1 MEFLT
6 STAGSL
12 IIFVIGL
19 AIFIALCFT
28 KVPRI
33 YAVLLAV
40 LVFAFGINAEWTTS
54 LFTTFLG
61 GTVTVIQSYLF
72 TTLSGAAVGCALAAT
87 GCANRIA
94 ETVMNLVGRQRGALV
109 IMIVS
114 FLVCASGALGH
125 TWIVLPIALAV
136 CRVSNIPR
144 GVALLAY
151 VSQVQI
157 VQFSLVG
164 IPGLPNL
171 MPAEYLGTNI
181 YQEPVM
187 SIVGVAVAEV
197 LCFLICEGFVR
208 HERKRGNGFEVTP
221 EIDFY
226 KTPEERPDDEM
237 PNIVISLI
245 PLVIMIGG
253 SILLN
258 QVFKIASTPSA
269 IIPQIVTIFFLLIVC
284 RKYWQATIKSRNKM
298 EELYLSMERAFPM
311 IIVTGFIGGMGTLIS
326 SMSWY
331 EVGIN
336 WAMNLQTSPY
346 LLAFIVLAIIC
357 FITADG
363 IAGMQLFLNTMSA
376 QFIAIPESTWVP
388 CTVLCPPPPAR
399 WSPCP
404 GPPAATTTALIS
416 VSPSRPA
423 GSITSSALCSLPP
436 SWPCSLWCGPPSPGP
451 ADFHGEKGETMNQY
465 PHLFQPLRVKNVI
478 FRNRIFSSPHMLCY
492 ANWDGSPSLQMI
504 KFFEEKAKGGC
515 AMVTMG
521 DTPVDEVNGV
531 GIPRHIK
538 LIDQNVN
545 LLAELAYAI
554 KKNGAVAS
562 FELNHPGNT
571 ARNPD
576 GAARLGAG
584 RLCTARRL
592 HGAGD
597 G

>member
-12 IIFVIGL
+12 ILFVIGL

-40 LVFAFGINAEWTTS
+40 IVFAFGINAEWTAS
-54 LFTTFLG
+54 LFHTFLS
-61 GTVTVIQSYLF
+61 GTVSVIQSYLF

-94 ETVMNLVGRQRGALV
+94 ETVLNLVGRQRGALV

-197 LCFLICEGFVR
+197 LCYVICEAFVR
-208 HERKRGNGFEVTP
+208 HERKKGSGFEVTP
-221 EIDFY
+221 EVEFY
-226 KTPEERPDDEM
+226 ETPKERAKDQM
-237 PNIVISLI
+237 PNIVVSLI

-258 QVFKIASTPSA
+258 QVFQISSTPSA
-269 IIPQIVTIFFLLIVC
+269 IIPQIITIFFLLLFC
-284 RKYWQATIKSRNKM
+284 RRYWQATIKSRNKM

-326 SMSWY
+326 NMSWY

-336 WAMNLQTSPY
+336 WALNLNTSPY
-346 LLAFIVLAIIC
+346 LLAFIVLALIC

-376 QFIAIPESTWVP
+376 QFITIPGINLGALHRIVSATA
-388 CTVLCPPPPAR
+388 CTVESMP
-399 WSPCP
+399 W
-404 GPPAATTTALIS
+404 TAGCYNYCTYFGIS
-416 VSPSRPA
+416 VKTGWKYHFFGTVLITTFLA
-423 GSITSSALCSLPP
+423 LFFVVWASIA
-436 SWPCSLWCGPPSPGP
+436 WPC
-451 ADFHGEKGETMNQY
+451 
-465 PHLFQPLRVKNVI
+465 
-478 FRNRIFSSPHMLCY
+478 
-492 ANWDGSPSLQMI
+492 
-504 KFFEEKAKGGC
+504 
-515 AMVTMG
+515 
-521 DTPVDEVNGV
+521 
-531 GIPRHIK
+531 
-538 LIDQNVN
+538 
-545 LLAELAYAI
+545 
-554 KKNGAVAS
+554 
-562 FELNHPGNT
+562 
-571 ARNPD
+571 
-576 GAARLGAG
+576 
-584 RLCTARRL
+584 
-592 HGAGD
+592 
-597 G
+597 

>member
-72 TTLSGAAVGCALAAT
+72 TTLSGAARGLRLGRHRLRQPHRGDCDESGRPPAGCAGHYDRVLP
-87 GCANRIA
+87 G
-94 ETVMNLVGRQRGALV
+94 
-109 IMIVS
+109 
-114 FLVCASGALGH
+114 VCFRRSGAH
-125 TWIVLPIALAV
+125 VDRVAIALAV

-311 IIVTGFIGGMGTLIS
+311 IIVTGFIGGMGTPD
-326 SMSWY
+326 
-331 EVGIN
+331 
-336 WAMNLQTSPY
+336 LQH
-346 LLAFIVLAIIC
+346 VL
-357 FITADG
+357 
-363 IAGMQLFLNTMSA
+363 
-376 QFIAIPESTWVP
+376 V
-388 CTVLCPPPPAR
+388 
-399 WSPCP
+399 
-404 GPPAATTTALIS
+404 
-416 VSPSRPA
+416 
-423 GSITSSALCSLPP
+423 
-436 SWPCSLWCGPPSPGP
+436 
-451 ADFHGEKGETMNQY
+451 
-465 PHLFQPLRVKNVI
+465 
-478 FRNRIFSSPHMLCY
+478 
-492 ANWDGSPSLQMI
+492 
-504 KFFEEKAKGGC
+504 
-515 AMVTMG
+515 
-521 DTPVDEVNGV
+521 
-531 GIPRHIK
+531 
-538 LIDQNVN
+538 
-545 LLAELAYAI
+545 
-554 KKNGAVAS
+554 
-562 FELNHPGNT
+562 
-571 ARNPD
+571 
-576 GAARLGAG
+576 
-584 RLCTARRL
+584 
-592 HGAGD
+592 
-597 G
+597 

>member
-237 PNIVISLI
+237 PNIVISQ
-245 PLVIMIGG
+245 IG
-253 SILLN
+253 
-258 QVFKIASTPSA
+258 
-269 IIPQIVTIFFLLIVC
+269 
-284 RKYWQATIKSRNKM
+284 
-298 EELYLSMERAFPM
+298 RAH
-311 IIVTGFIGGMGTLIS
+311 V
-326 SMSWY
+326 
-331 EVGIN
+331 
-336 WAMNLQTSPY
+336 
-346 LLAFIVLAIIC
+346 
-357 FITADG
+357 
-363 IAGMQLFLNTMSA
+363 
-376 QFIAIPESTWVP
+376 
-388 CTVLCPPPPAR
+388 
-399 WSPCP
+399 
-404 GPPAATTTALIS
+404 
-416 VSPSRPA
+416 
-423 GSITSSALCSLPP
+423 
-436 SWPCSLWCGPPSPGP
+436 
-451 ADFHGEKGETMNQY
+451 
-465 PHLFQPLRVKNVI
+465 
-478 FRNRIFSSPHMLCY
+478 
-492 ANWDGSPSLQMI
+492 
-504 KFFEEKAKGGC
+504 
-515 AMVTMG
+515 
-521 DTPVDEVNGV
+521 
-531 GIPRHIK
+531 
-538 LIDQNVN
+538 
-545 LLAELAYAI
+545 
-554 KKNGAVAS
+554 
-562 FELNHPGNT
+562 
-571 ARNPD
+571 
-576 GAARLGAG
+576 
-584 RLCTARRL
+584 
-592 HGAGD
+592 
-597 G
+597 